1 MKLLPLLAATLLQ
14 ESEAACAA
22 GDSVITVNCREDLVV
37 ELTVNADCLDE
48 KFEHVEITELQI
60 NPTDALGVV
69 PANQCLP
76 CTSPPCSE
84 STNFMAYDFNDD
96 SLTAAQKIAVS
107 DSTTTL
113 YFKAGQCGTSMRID
127 GANAIFETD
136 IGKPAEKINGIVV
149 EPTLLETDI
158 TCAYP
163 ATIDD
168 IAMDPGM
175 TVLAD
180 AVQESDKIA
189 QDDNV
194 AAVSDDLFSMAS
206 KIASDDSAIDNTS
219 NVVLGTTVKIEVK
232 STDPAVGG
240 DDFYLSDCMAS
251 NGLASTDS
259 NYKTETLVTGGCMND
274 LGALDDDISASIADI
289 LAADGTTVL
298 GTTLQFN
305 QFAFADQSQEAL
317 TLLFK
322 VTCDIVLGDAPTAQD
337 CANRKD
343 GLNGV
348 QQVPDLSGAVGRRRR
363 ATDSSHVQTTEY
375 KVTAGTKIAEVS
387 DNGIVVAHSGS
398 GKATDDDAE
407 SGAVSAAVA
416 IMAGTAVMLL

>member
-1 MKLLPLLAATLLQ
+1 M
-14 ESEAACAA
+14 
-22 GDSVITVNCREDLVV
+22 
-37 ELTVNADCLDE
+37 DE

-84 STNFMAYDFNDD
+84 SINFMAYDFNDD
-96 SLTAAQKIAVS
+96 SLTTAQKIAVS

-180 AVQESDKIA
+180 AVQENDK
-189 QDDNV
+189 
-194 AAVSDDLFSMAS
+194 
-206 KIASDDSAIDNTS
+206 
-219 NVVLGTTVKIEVK
+219 
-232 STDPAVGG
+232 
-240 DDFYLSDCMAS
+240 
-251 NGLASTDS
+251 
-259 NYKTETLVTGGCMND
+259 
-274 LGALDDDISASIADI
+274 
-289 LAADGTTVL
+289 
-298 GTTLQFN
+298 
-305 QFAFADQSQEAL
+305 
-317 TLLFK
+317 
-322 VTCDIVLGDAPTAQD
+322 
-337 CANRKD
+337 
-343 GLNGV
+343 
-348 QQVPDLSGAVGRRRR
+348 
-363 ATDSSHVQTTEY
+363 
-375 KVTAGTKIAEVS
+375 
-387 DNGIVVAHSGS
+387 
-398 GKATDDDAE
+398 
-407 SGAVSAAVA
+407 
-416 IMAGTAVMLL
+416 